1 MREQNGL
8 QNFPEKGKAC
18 EAPFSL
24 IPRSIQNQ
32 PIITFQL
39 SCTQLIHEN
48 EYMEGGKKTL
58 LFLKL
63 SFTAACTGDF

>member
-48 EYMEGGKKTL
+48 EYMEGGKKKPFVSETEL
-58 LFLKL
+58 H
-63 SFTAACTGDF
+63 CCMYW